1 MQLVIDIIGFLFC
14 GFVGFVGGY
23 LFRITKENK
32 DETDRHT

>member
-23 LFRITKENK
+23 LLRITKENK
-32 DETDRHT
+32 DETNGQT